1 MRRLPGV
8 GPKRAGLLARLGIRT
23 IGDAL
28 RCAPLRYERR
38 ELLSLASARP
48 GQTVTLVGRIERVRV
63 GRRRDG
69 TPSCEALFTDGSA
82 RATVRW
88 FHQPYLARRLSRGGR
103 VLLTGTLAPGY
114 PLTLANPEWEPL
126 EPGEVPDGTP
136 ALVPIYPGT
145 EGLPRRWFRRLLMS
159 LAEGSAAAAREFLPA
174 PVLAARHLLPLP
186 AALRA
191 LHLPASPEEAAAARR
206 RLAYE
211 ELFLLAFGL
220 ALRRAETLALKS
232 LPLRGDSERE
242 AAVLRALPFSLTP
255 AQEGAVAE
263 IAAELA
269 CERPMHRLLHGEV
282 GSGKTVVALLAALRA
297 VSSASQAALI
307 APTDLLAEQLAERAE
322 RLLAPAGVRV
332 ELLRA
337 GQRAAER
344 RAVLE
349 GLAAGSIGVVV
360 GTHALLEETVRF
372 ARLGLAVVDE
382 QHRFGVAQR
391 LTLTAKGTHPHL
403 LVMSATP
410 IPRSLALVLYGDLD
424 LTALEGLP
432 PGRRDVATVIL
443 PAERR
448 AEAAARIREQA
459 ARGRAAYVVCPK
471 IALGEDAEAE
481 TAAAAEV
488 HLAALRRG
496 PLRGLRLGLLHGRLP
511 AAEREAAMR
520 RFRDGGLDVLV
531 ATTVVEVGVD
541 VPRATVMVVEAA
553 DRFGL
558 AQLHQLRG
566 RVGRGEDPGV
576 CYLIPGP
583 APTEGGMARL
593 EALVRTQDGF
603 AVAEADLTLR
613 GGGDL
618 LGTRQA
624 GLPPLA
630 FASLGDVALLGA
642 AREDAANAA
651 GGEAGLDA
659 ESRAQLLRAL
669 RSRWA
674 GALAPLRSG

>member
-23 IGDAL
+23 VGDAL

-38 ELLSLASARP
+38 ELLPLASARP
-48 GQTVTLVGRIERVRV
+48 GQAVTLAGRIERVRV
-63 GRRRDG
+63 GRRPGG
-69 TPSCEALFTDGSA
+69 TPTCEALFADGTA

-88 FHQPYLARRLSRGGR
+88 FHQPYLAQRLRRGDRI
-103 VLLTGTLAPGY
+103 LLTGTLAPGY

-126 EPGEVPDGTP
+126 EPGEVPDATP

-145 EGLPRRWFRRLLMS
+145 EGLPRRWFRKLLMS
-159 LAEGSAAAAREFLPA
+159 VAGRSAAAAREFLPA
-174 PVLAARHLLPLP
+174 QVLAARRLLPL
-186 AALRA
+186 ATALRA
-191 LHLPASPEEAAAARR
+191 LHLPASLEEAGAARH

-220 ALRRAETLALKS
+220 ALRRGETAALKS
-232 LPLRGDSERE
+232 LPLRGDPERE
-242 AAVLRALPFSLTP
+242 AAVLRALPFALTG
-255 AQEGAVAE
+255 AQERAVAD
-263 IAAELA
+263 ITAELGR
-269 CERPMHRLLHGEV
+269 EQPMHRLLHGEV
-282 GSGKTVVALLAALRA
+282 GSGKTLVALLAALRA
-297 VSSASQAALI
+297 VSSASQAALL

-322 RLLAPAGVRV
+322 RLLAPGRVRV
-332 ELLRA
+332 GLLRA

-344 RAVLE
+344 RAILE

-360 GTHALLEETVRF
+360 GTHALLEEGVRF

-391 LTLTAKGTHPHL
+391 LALAAKGTHPHL

-410 IPRSLALVLYGDLD
+410 IPRSLALSLYGDLD
-424 LTALEGLP
+424 LTALEDLP
-432 PGRRDVATVIL
+432 PGRRAVATVIL

-448 AEAAARIREQA
+448 AEAAHQIREEV
-459 ARGRAAYVVCPK
+459 ARGRAAYVICPQ
-471 IALGEDAEAE
+471 IAQGEDPEAE
-481 TAAAAEV
+481 AAAAVEA
-488 HLAALRRG
+488 HLAALRG
-496 PLRGLRLGLLHGRLP
+496 GLLRGLRLGPLHGRL
-511 AAEREAAMR
+511 AAADREGAMR

-566 RVGRGEDPGV
+566 RVGRGEHPGT

-583 APTEGGMARL
+583 VPTEGGMARL
-593 EALVRTQDGF
+593 EALVRAHDGF

-630 FASLGDVALLGA
+630 FASLSDAPLLTA
-642 AREDAANAA
+642 AREDAARAA

-659 ESRAQLLRAL
+659 ESRARLLRAL